1 MIMQAFFE
9 TGINSIPE
17 FLEPRERSKFY
28 LMGFL
33 LFASFVLIAF
43 AKKENG
49 RFPQMLMQL
58 ITYGGNLDQRLKES
72 IRPGSTVSI
81 LLNLNYLLVFAL
93 CCYLSLS
100 FLGAFDESI
109 MVLLSVALPIV
120 LMAIQSLP
128 VFLAKAVTGV
138 SIPVNTIIANNFIG
152 GQISGIVMLIL
163 AMIWSLNPAVGG
175 PAIVLFVILI
185 GATQLLRL
193 FKNSLVLLGVGV
205 RWYYILLY
213 FCTLEILPLFVAYYY
228 VTLNFSI

>member
-1 MIMQAFFE
+1 
-9 TGINSIPE
+9 
-17 FLEPRERSKFY
+17 
-28 LMGFL
+28 
-33 LFASFVLIAF
+33 
-43 AKKENG
+43 
-49 RFPQMLMQL
+49 MLMQL